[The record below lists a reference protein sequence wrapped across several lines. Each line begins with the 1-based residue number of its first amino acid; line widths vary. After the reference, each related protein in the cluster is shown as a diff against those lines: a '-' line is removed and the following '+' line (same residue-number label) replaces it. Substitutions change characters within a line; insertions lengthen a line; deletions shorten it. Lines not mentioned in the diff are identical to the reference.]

1 MSSDAGSEAIMKK
14 NIVLIIIAAVVVA
27 GLAGV
32 MIFVT
37 NLPQSEESG
46 ISSDTL
52 DILLYDK
59 TSVKPE
65 QITVNNSGGEYNLI
79 GFDYTGMADE
89 IAQQNGEVSTEAS
102 VSSEDSE
109 GSESSAA
116 KENSNARKNDVSSV
130 KINMRYTMQ
139 DYEDLELD
147 KTATDAL
154 AYQCSYV
161 AALQLVDKTGRKY
174 AEFGLDKPASTVNVQ
189 FSDGT
194 KETLYLGNK
203 APNDMGYYFRREA
216 SPNVYLMNSEMVS
229 SFLTEKLQML
239 EKTIT
244 KDFNDDEDVNA
255 EIKSVSISGAGYD
268 KPVSI
273 DKEDDISI
281 SSTYK
286 LRSPYH
292 LACGKEAADT
302 FGKNMYGIKGTE
314 VAAAN
319 VNDEDKKKYGLDKPY
334 MDIIVKASDDSTVRL
349 YVSKAEKDGSCYVM
363 ADDGKII
370 FKMSRSDAEKW
381 YGAKYTDFL
390 TTAFVYPNIDRM
402 DKLVITKDG
411 KSVKYDIKHERKKND
426 LLEDFSITTVFNESK
441 PVDYNNFSTYITNYT
456 GLVRA
461 GLEVKDPASY
471 SEVFKAE
478 FAYSG
483 DDKKTVNETL
493 SIRKGKDGSYIVYLN
508 DMLMGYTEREYAEK
522 LIAQSDSI
530 MKKGKIES
538 LITAEEDKNVETSK
552 TEQQS
557 TASETST
564 ASEQNSKN

>member
-1 MSSDAGSEAIMKK
+1 MSK
-14 NIVLIIIAAVVVA
+14 
-27 GLAGV
+27 
-32 MIFVT
+32 
-37 NLPQSEESG
+37 
-46 ISSDTL
+46 
-52 DILLYDK
+52 
-59 TSVKPE
+59 
-65 QITVNNSGGEYNLI
+65 
-79 GFDYTGMADE
+79 
-89 IAQQNGEVSTEAS
+89 
-102 VSSEDSE
+102 
-109 GSESSAA
+109 
-116 KENSNARKNDVSSV
+116 
-130 KINMRYTMQ
+130 
-139 DYEDLELD
+139 
-147 KTATDAL
+147 
-154 AYQCSYV
+154 
-161 AALQLVDKTGRKY
+161 
-174 AEFGLDKPASTVNVQ
+174 
-189 FSDGT
+189 
-194 KETLYLGNK
+194 
-203 APNDMGYYFRREA
+203 
-216 SPNVYLMNSEMVS
+216 
-229 SFLTEKLQML
+229 
-239 EKTIT
+239 
-244 KDFNDDEDVNA
+244 
-255 EIKSVSISGAGYD
+255 
-268 KPVSI
+268 
-273 DKEDDISI
+273 
-281 SSTYK
+281 
-286 LRSPYH
+286 
-292 LACGKEAADT
+292 
-302 FGKNMYGIKGTE
+302 
-314 VAAAN
+314 
-319 VNDEDKKKYGLDKPY
+319 
-334 MDIIVKASDDSTVRL
+334 
-349 YVSKAEKDGSCYVM
+349 
-363 ADDGKII
+363 
-370 FKMSRSDAEKW
+370 SDAEKW

-530 MKKGKIES
+530 MKKGEIES

>member
-1 MSSDAGSEAIMKK
+1 MKK

-27 GLAGV
+27 ALAGV
-32 MIFVT
+32 TIFVI

-46 ISSDTL
+46 ISTDTL

-65 QITVNNSGGEYNLI
+65 QITVNNSGGEYELI

-89 IAQQNGEVSTEAS
+89 IAQLNGEESSQDSAS
-102 VSSEDSE
+102 AE
-109 GSESSAA
+109 GSEASDTSSEQAS
-116 KENSNARKNDVSSV
+116 SNTRKSDVSSV

-139 DYEDLELD
+139 GYEDLELN

-161 AALQLVDKTGRKY
+161 AALQLVDRTGSKY
-174 AEFGLDKPASTVNVQ
+174 AEFGLDKPASTVKIQ

-194 KETLYLGNK
+194 SETLYVGKK
-203 APNDMGYYFRREA
+203 APNDMGYYFRRES

-229 SFLTEKLQML
+229 AFLTEKLQML
-239 EKTIT
+239 DTTIT
-244 KDFNDDEDVNA
+244 KEFNDDEDVDA
-255 EIKSVSISGAGYD
+255 QIDTVSISGAGYE
-268 KPVSI
+268 KPVTI

-281 SSTYK
+281 VSTYK

-302 FGKNMYGIKGTE
+302 FGKNMYGMKGTE

-319 VNDEDKKKYGLDKPY
+319 ITDEDKKKFGLDKPF
-334 MDIIVKASDDSTVRL
+334 MDISVKASDDTSVRL
-349 YVSKAEKDGSCYVM
+349 FVSKAEKDGSCYVM
-363 ADDGKII
+363 ADDGKVI
-370 FKMSRSDAEKW
+370 FKMAKSDTEDW

-390 TTAFVYPNIDRM
+390 TTAFVYPNVDRM
-402 DKLVITKDG
+402 DKLVITSSG
-411 KSVKYDIKHERKKND
+411 KTVQYDVKHERKKND
-426 LLEDFSITTVFNESK
+426 LLEDFTITTVFNEAR

-461 GLEVKDPASY
+461 GLEVKDAASY

-478 FAYSG
+478 FTYSG
-483 DDKKTVNETL
+483 DDKKTLTDTL

-508 DMLMGYTEREYAEK
+508 DMLMGYTDRDYAEK

-530 MKKGKIES
+530 TAKGEIEL
-538 LITAEEDKNVETSK
+538 LIAADEDENVEASQTQ
-552 TEQQS
+552 QQS
-557 TASETST
+557 TASQDSSDTQ
-564 ASEQNSKN
+564 QNS